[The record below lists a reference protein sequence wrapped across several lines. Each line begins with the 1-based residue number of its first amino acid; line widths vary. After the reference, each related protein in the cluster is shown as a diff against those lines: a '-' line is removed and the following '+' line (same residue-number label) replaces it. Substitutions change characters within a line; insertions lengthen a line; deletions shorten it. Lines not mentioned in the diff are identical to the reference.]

1 MDKKRKEQII
11 SDAYDKYADRIE
23 SLDFIKDKHNYHG
36 PKASDGLSIFR
47 PHNITKAVDEVFH
60 VCDVDYID
68 DDYRTAI
75 TSWKYELPSN
85 VLFGFKYQGD
95 EHIGYVLEQFVET
108 EPLILKSGRLS
119 KNKTEQKK
127 YATIA
132 SYNFYSGNVEVNVLD
147 DSYIKSMTPLVR
159 ANTPEDFLNDY
170 NEYCSILEVNHRDEV
185 ITITRGEWEDMLSE
199 VRKLKE
205 RIDEMDRDLRDNYT
219 RRHNSLE
226 D

>member
-23 SLDFIKDKHNYHG
+23 SLDFIKDKHNSHG
-36 PKASDGLSIFR
+36 SKAYDGLSIFR

-60 VCDVDYID
+60 VCDIDYID

-75 TSWKYELPSN
+75 TSWKYELPTD

-95 EHIGYVLEQFVET
+95 EHIGYVLEQFEET

-147 DSYIKSMTPLVR
+147 ESYIKSMTPLVR

-170 NEYCSILEVNHRDEV
+170 NEYCSILEVNRRDEV

-199 VRKLKE
+199 IRKLKE

-219 RRHNSLE
+219 RRHNSRE